1 MTALG
6 YNELKGRTI
15 LGKGGREVGE
25 LSGILID
32 VDDWRVTSIE
42 IKVHKDVLEAMGMK
56 RPVFGTQSITV
67 PISQISRTSDAI
79 LLEAELSEVQFTNN
93 K

>member
-1 MTALG
+1 MTSLS

-15 LGKGGREVGE
+15 LGKGGREIGE

-32 VDDWRVTSIE
+32 ADDWRVKSID
-42 IKVHKDVLEAMGMK
+42 IKVHKDALEAMGMK
-56 RPVFGTQSITV
+56 RPMFGTQTITV

-79 LLEAELSEVQFTNN
+79 LLEAELSEVLFSKKN
-93 K
+93 

>member
-1 MTALG
+1 MTSLS
-6 YNELKGRTI
+6 YDELKGRTI
-15 LGKGGREVGE
+15 LGKGGREIGE

-32 VDDWRVTSIE
+32 VDDWRVASIE

-56 RPVFGTQSITV
+56 RPVFGTQTIAV

-79 LLEAELSEVQFTNN
+79 LLEAELSEVLFSN
-93 K
+93 KK